1 MKNAERAARCRKNG
15 TYSKKV
21 EKKFNREVD
30 DSKIFALQ
38 RTYRRHK
45 KEEDFHNTI
54 CRIKYWKSNKY
65 ERFFLVLN
73 DWAGAKEKPYS
84 SLPKPCH
91 GNAFKENAK
100 KTSLVPT
107 DKKTATL
114 LKKKLGEGRR
124 PTVVY
129 EMGIETSGGL
139 LKSTS
144 QSHQPRNLKQ
154 VCKS

>member
-1 MKNAERAARCRKNG
+1 MLSAATTAFTNRQPTFFYDNEQCRKARQVQEKWYIQQKSG
-15 TYSKKV
+15 KKI
-21 EKKFNREVD
+21 NREVD

-100 KTSLVPT
+100 KIVACSNGQKNNNSPE
-107 DKKTATL
+107 
-114 LKKKLGEGRR
+114 KKLG
-124 PTVVY
+124 
-129 EMGIETSGGL
+129 
-139 LKSTS
+139 
-144 QSHQPRNLKQ
+144 
-154 VCKS
+154 

>member
-1 MKNAERAARCRKNG
+1 MQEKCYIKQRSG
-15 TYSKKV
+15 KKYID
-21 EKKFNREVD
+21 RELD

-100 KTSLVPT
+100 KNVACSNGQKNNNSLE
-107 DKKTATL
+107 KKV
-114 LKKKLGEGRR
+114 G
-124 PTVVY
+124 
-129 EMGIETSGGL
+129 
-139 LKSTS
+139 
-144 QSHQPRNLKQ
+144 
-154 VCKS
+154 